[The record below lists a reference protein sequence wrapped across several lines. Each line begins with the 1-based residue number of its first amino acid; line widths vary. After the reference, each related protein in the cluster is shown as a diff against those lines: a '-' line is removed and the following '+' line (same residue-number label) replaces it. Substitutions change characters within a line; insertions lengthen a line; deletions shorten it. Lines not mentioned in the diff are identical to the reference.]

1 MRTLFSGIVIAMLLS
16 APALSAEPDAR
27 AEDREGIRRTALDYI
42 EGWYAKDPARM
53 ERALHPQL
61 IKRRVGID
69 AERKQSYL
77 DEGSGLRLVQGT
89 RPQPGRA
96 VPPLGNQRRDV
107 TILDLYSN
115 AATVKIDADEW
126 VDYLHVV
133 KWNGE
138 WKILN
143 VLWELRPRS

>member
-1 MRTLFSGIVIAMLLS
+1 MRTLLSGLVIAIVLS
-16 APALSAEPDAR
+16 TQALAAGPDAR
-27 AEDREGIRRTALDYI
+27 PEDREAIRRTALDYI
-42 EGWYAKDPARM
+42 EGWYTKDPARM

-61 IKRRVGID
+61 VKRRVGVD
-69 AERKQSYL
+69 PQSKQTYL

-89 RPQPGRA
+89 RPQPGRP
-96 VPPLGNQRRDV
+96 VPPLGNQRREV
-107 TILDLYSN
+107 TILDLYGN
-115 AATVKIDADEW
+115 AATVKVDADEW

-143 VLWELRPRS
+143 VLWELRPRP